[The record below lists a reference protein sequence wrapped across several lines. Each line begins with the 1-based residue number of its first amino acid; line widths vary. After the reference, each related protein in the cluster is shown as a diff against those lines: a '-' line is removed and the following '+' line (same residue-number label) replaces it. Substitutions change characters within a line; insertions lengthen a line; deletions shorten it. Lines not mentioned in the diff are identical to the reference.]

1 MKNIDERKYANRTQQ
16 LSMLNTNIL
25 MLGLLLFGGLLLI
38 AAAPLPPRPD
48 TAGTPPTTAV
58 TTQQAISA
66 QVVLQA
72 AQFEADDWTVVQW
85 QGVDKQWYDVTGWQ
99 GNFLQ
104 SGKVVWWVAES
115 QLGQTKFRWLV
126 YENQSRTE
134 LLLTSST
141 FDLPSQSNESVL
153 VSFE

>member
-1 MKNIDERKYANRTQQ
+1 MIFDEKKYANRTQSVT
-16 LSMLNTNIL
+16 LPNTNL
-25 MLGLLLFGGLLLI
+25 WLLGFLLFGSLLLI

-48 TAGTPPTTAV
+48 TAGTPPTTAI

-66 QVVLQA
+66 QILLQA

-85 QGVDKQWYDVTGWQ
+85 QGVDEQWHDVTGWQ

-104 SGKVVWWVAES
+104 SGKVIWWVAES
-115 QLGQTKFRWLV
+115 QLGQTNFRWLV
-126 YENQSRTE
+126 YDNQSRTE

-141 FDLPSQSNESVL
+141 FDLPAKSNESVL